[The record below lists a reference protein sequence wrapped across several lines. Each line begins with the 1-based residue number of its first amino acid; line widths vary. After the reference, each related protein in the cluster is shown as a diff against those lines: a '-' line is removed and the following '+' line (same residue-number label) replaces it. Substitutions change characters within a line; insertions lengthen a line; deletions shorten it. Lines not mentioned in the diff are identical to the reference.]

1 MFGTYRGQRTAS
13 FGSAAGSAGA
23 AVAVARTPV
32 QTSMLEVE
40 FSQISDNGRVRPH
53 NEDYLGHV
61 LPATPDEARSHGYL
75 FALAD
80 GVGGAQ
86 QGEVASRAAVESL
99 LQGFRDATKGEPLS
113 GLLQR
118 LVQTANAHVFEVA
131 VASGTAGAGMATTL
145 VACALRHDRAVV
157 AHVGDSRCY
166 LIRRGEAIRLTRD
179 HTVASEHER
188 LGLLTSQEAAEADS
202 RHVLSR
208 SLGGGLFVGVEINDH
223 QVFAGDV
230 LLLCCDGLHGSV
242 TSSEMVELVG
252 HGEDLHSA
260 ARNLVA
266 LANEKDGGDNIS
278 LQLIR
283 LLGVERVGMYRGR
296 PYKLR

>member
-1 MFGTYRGQRTAS
+1 MFAAYRRQRVSSEVVPSGNPAPS
-13 FGSAAGSAGA
+13 PF
-23 AVAVARTPV
+23 P
-32 QTSMLEVE
+32 MLDVE
-40 FSQISDNGRVRPH
+40 FAQISDTGPVRPH
-53 NEDYLGHV
+53 NEDFLGHV
-61 LPATPDEARSHGYL
+61 IPETEEQGRTHGWL

-80 GVGGAQ
+80 GVGGQ
-86 QGEVASRAAVESL
+86 QMGEAASQAAVESL
-99 LQGFRDATKGEPLS
+99 VEGFRNAGKSESLT
-113 GLLQR
+113 GLMQR
-118 LVQTANAHVFEVA
+118 LVQAANARVFSVA

-166 LIRRGEAIRLTRD
+166 LIRGGEATKLTRD

-188 LGLLTSQEAAEADS
+188 LGLLSAQEAAEADS

-223 QVFAGDV
+223 QIFAGDV

-242 TSSEMVELVG
+242 TPSEMVELVG

-260 ARNLVA
+260 ARKLVA

-278 LQLIR
+278 VQLIR
-283 LLGVERVGMYRGR
+283 VLAVERVGMYRGR

>member
-1 MFGTYRGQRTAS
+1 MFGIYRGQRTES
-13 FGSAAGSAGA
+13 FGSATGSAA
-23 AVAVARTPV
+23 AVAVALTPV
-32 QTSMLEVE
+32 QTTMLEIE
-40 FSQISDNGRVRPH
+40 SAHLSDNGRVRPH
-53 NEDYLGHV
+53 NEDFVGHV
-61 LPATPDEARSHGYL
+61 LPATPEQARSHGYL

-99 LQGFRDATKGEPLS
+99 LQGFRDANKGEPLS

-118 LVQTANAHVFEVA
+118 LVQEANAHVFQVA
-131 VASGTAGAGMATTL
+131 VAAGTAGAGMATTL

-188 LGLLTSQEAAEADS
+188 LGLLTAQEAAEADS

-208 SLGGGLFVGVEINDH
+208 SLGGGLFVGVDIDDH
-223 QVFAGDV
+223 QVFPGDV

-242 TSSEMVELVG
+242 KPSEMVQLVG
-252 HGEDLHSA
+252 NGQDLHSA

-266 LANEKDGGDNIS
+266 LANEKDGGDNVS
-278 LQLIR
+278 VQLIR
-283 LLGVERVGMYRGR
+283 VLGVERVGMYRGR

>member
-13 FGSAAGSAGA
+13 FGSAAGSAA
-23 AVAVARTPV
+23 AVAVARAPV
-32 QTSMLEVE
+32 QTTMLEVE
-40 FSQISDNGRVRPH
+40 FAQISDNGRVRPH

-61 LPATPDEARSHGYL
+61 LPATPEQARSHGYL

-99 LQGFRDATKGEPLS
+99 LQGFRDANMGEPLS
-113 GLLQR
+113 ALLQR
-118 LVQTANAHVFEVA
+118 LVQAANARVFEVA

-179 HTVASEHER
+179 HTVAAEHQR
-188 LGLLTSQEAAEADS
+188 LGLLTAQEAAEADS

-208 SLGGGLFVGVEINDH
+208 SLGGGLFVGVEINDY
-223 QVFAGDV
+223 QVLAGDV
-230 LLLCCDGLHGSV
+230 LLLCSDGLHGAV
-242 TSSEMVELVG
+242 KTSDIVQLVG
-252 HGEDLHSA
+252 NGADLDLA
-260 ARNLVA
+260 ARNLVS
-266 LANEKDGGDNIS
+266 LANENDGGDNVS
-278 LQLIR
+278 VQLIR
-283 LLGVERVGMYRGR
+283 VVAVERVGMYRGR